1 MLQMI
6 HVVYTSPEKDG
17 PPFRF
22 KVYQGDGGYKKIL
35 PGVALGGGKFEY
47 YVPDCAAN
55 RQLLAT
61 ANKKIFSFSLD
72 GQASSGPSTKEQ
84 EQAKEI
90 EDLKAKLETPK
101 PDDRLK
107 AVIKRPELIALLKEN
122 EIEYDPRA
130 KNIDLFGLLPN
141 ELTADIQLS

>member
-1 MLQMI
+1 MI
-6 HVVYTSPEKDG
+6 HVIYTTPEKDG

-61 ANKKIFSFSLD
+61 ANKKIFSFSLN
-72 GQASSGPSTKEQ
+72 GEASSGPSTKEQ
-84 EQAKEI
+84 ELEKELA
-90 EDLKAKLETPK
+90 ELKAKLGTPN
-101 PDDRLK
+101 PDDGIPKR
-107 AVIKRPELIALLKEN
+107 VIKRPEIIILLKKN
-122 EIEYDPRA
+122 EIEYDFKA

-141 ELTADIQLS
+141 ELTTNLQPS

>member
-35 PGVALGGGKFEY
+35 PGVARGGGKFEY

-61 ANKKIFSFSLD
+61 ENKKIFSFSLD

-141 ELTADIQLS
+141 ELTANIQLS